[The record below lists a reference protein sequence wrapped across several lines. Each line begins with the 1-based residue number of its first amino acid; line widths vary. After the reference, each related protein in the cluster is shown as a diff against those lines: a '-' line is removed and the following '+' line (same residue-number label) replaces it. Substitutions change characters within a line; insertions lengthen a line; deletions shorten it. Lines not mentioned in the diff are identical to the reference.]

1 MSNIATLTSTA
12 RTKTESM
19 KPPLPK
25 TKMPPLF
32 DQPVTSKN
40 WTKFVNWPQA
50 ILLCV
55 TPLIA
60 LYGIFTTELTKKTL
74 IWSIIYYFVTG
85 LGITAGYHRMW
96 SHRAYR
102 GTDLLRWFMSFAG
115 AGAVEGSIYWWSR
128 GHRAHHRYI
137 WYMLILFCPIHT
149 NMHTF

>member
-1 MSNIATLTSTA
+1 MSNVQTVTSTNDC
-12 RTKTESM
+12 TKTEAM

-25 TKMPPLF
+25 TNMPPLF

-50 ILLCV
+50 ILLTV

-60 LYGIFTTELTKKTL
+60 LYGILTTELTQKTL
-74 IWSIIYYFVTG
+74 IWTIVYYFITG

-102 GTDLLRWFMSFAG
+102 GTTLYRWFMSLSG

-128 GHRAHHRYI
+128 GHRAHHRYFYFI
-137 WYMLILFCPIHT
+137 SNLIILKQI
-149 NMHTF
+149 

>member
-1 MSNIATLTSTA
+1 MSSTRTLLTTTPDC
-12 RTKTESM
+12 TKTESM

-50 ILLCV
+50 ILLTA

-60 LYGIFTTELTKKTL
+60 LYGILTTELTKKTL
-74 IWSIIYYFVTG
+74 IWTITYYFITG

-102 GTDLLRWFMSFAG
+102 GTALLKWFMSFAG

-128 GHRAHHRYI
+128 GHRAHHRYSVFPFVCVVLDNHF
-137 WYMLILFCPIHT
+137 Y
-149 NMHTF
+149 